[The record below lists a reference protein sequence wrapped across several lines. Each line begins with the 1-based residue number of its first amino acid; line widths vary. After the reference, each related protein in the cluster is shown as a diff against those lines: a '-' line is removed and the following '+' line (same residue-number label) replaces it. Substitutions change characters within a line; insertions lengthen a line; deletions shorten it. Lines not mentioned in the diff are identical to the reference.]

1 MSKNNLSKYLEAIID
16 QNGLEVLSNEKKTI
30 NLIAVKYKNSTEERK
45 LLKIAYSSGV
55 MAELLAGRAGSKEDF
70 DNSIKRAMEIVD
82 SSELSPVECGNLVKD
97 ISLVLTSCRGVKAP
111 PTGKVAKLRNAL
123 NLFAVLSFLLFAA
136 LFLLNT
142 SNVGRM
148 FTDSFAPFNKALYEY
163 LAITISFVLLFGG
176 KGLRSGNDRFSTNF
190 IIFAFFALIILPI
203 ASSLIHGVGFFVCLI
218 RALVAAVLGL
228 VGMILGAMV
237 FPTKKTN

>member
-1 MSKNNLSKYLEAIID
+1 MSKNNLSKYLEAVID
-16 QNGLEVLSNEKKTI
+16 KNGLEVLSNEKKTI
-30 NLIAVKYKNSTEERK
+30 NLIAARFKNSAEERR

-82 SSELSPVECGNLVKD
+82 SSELSPEECGDLVKEL
-97 ISLVLTSCRGVKAP
+97 SLVLTSCRDVKAP
-111 PTGKVAKLRNAL
+111 PTGKTAKLRGAL
-123 NLFAVLSFLLFAA
+123 NFFAVLLFLLFAA
-136 LFLLNT
+136 LFLINT
-142 SNVGRM
+142 GNVGRL

-163 LAITISFVLLFGG
+163 LAITASFALLLGG
-176 KGLRSGNDRFSTNF
+176 RGLRSGNDRFSTNF

-218 RALVAAVLGL
+218 RVLVAAVLGV
-228 VGMILGAMV
+228 VGMILGAMAS
-237 FPTKKTN
+237 PSKKTN